1 MPLVPDVLSHSFGFL
16 CVVGLW
22 NARQVCRFWLA
33 SSRKACSKTRDSQ
46 TRVSLR
52 DLCQAD
58 GLRLVVRRLLVHD
71 DSSSLRKLKASECL
85 AVDCLAVEILNLEFR
100 ELSDRNAPAFHNI
113 LDAVMPASL
122 RELRF
127 QFSALNECCDD
138 TFCGGDFCHLLR
150 TQLPKFAHCLVELP
164 WTSDG
169 YLSRDCCF
177 RSATKRPMPGTWR
190 LRGGYSYNSK
200 IMVAED
206 LFGVNQVKHLVLQ
219 DINFLNKYNARALV
233 NLSLYHSTCTSLEF
247 VACRFPEPALWPL
260 YYGSNY
266 RTMFDNF
273 RVQFRQCNISAR
285 DVQKLCPDT
294 DVY

>member
-1 MPLVPDVLSHSFGFL
+1 MLLVLDVLGHSFDFL

-33 SSRKACSKTRDSQ
+33 SSRKACSKTRDSL

-58 GLRLVVRRLLVHD
+58 GLRLVVRSLLVHD
-71 DSSSLRKLKASECL
+71 DGSSLRKVKARRL
-85 AVDCLAVEILNLEFR
+85 AVEGLAVEILTLEFS
-100 ELSDRNAPAFHNI
+100 ELSDRNAPAFHDVLN
-113 LDAVMPASL
+113 AVAPVTL
-122 RELRF
+122 REVRF
-127 QFSALNECCDD
+127 RFSALNECCDD
-138 TFCGGDFCHLLR
+138 TSCRGDLCRLLR
-150 TQLPKFAHCLVELP
+150 KQLPRFAHCLVELP

-177 RSATKRPMPGTWR
+177 RSATKRPMPETWR

-233 NLSLYHSTCTSLEF
+233 DLSLYHSTCTSLAF

-266 RTMFDNF
+266 RSMFDHF
-273 RVQFRQCNISAR
+273 RVQFQQCNISAGA
-285 DVQKLCPDT
+285 VQKLCPNA
-294 DVY
+294 DVR